1 MRPAVGP
8 RFSILTPVFDPP
20 VRVLRAMVAS
30 VRAQTYEGW
39 QLVLVDD
46 CSPSAA
52 VRREL
57 REFAGSDDRITLVER
72 ATNGGIVAASQDALA
87 NATGE
92 FVALLD
98 HDDLL
103 AEGALAAMAT
113 MIERYPDVDY
123 LYSDEDKVNAD
134 GVHYDVFRKPDWSP
148 ERLRC
153 QMYTGHLSVGRTA
166 LVRQV
171 GGFQRG
177 TDGSQDHDLVLR
189 VTERA
194 RRVVHLPEVLY
205 HWRAIS
211 GSTAHEPEAK
221 PYAWEAGVRAVQR
234 HLDRMGIAAKAHLG
248 ELPGTYRIVRSADPR
263 LRISVVIPTRGTQA
277 LVWGER
283 RVLVVETVRSVLA
296 QTRHANLEIVVVY
309 DKPTPAA
316 VLEELKELVGDRLV
330 LVPFEEPFNFSAKCN
345 VGFIASTGDVVVFL
359 NDDMQ
364 AVSDGFLEQLAA
376 PLSEPDVAATGARLL
391 FADGRLQHA
400 GHVYA
405 AGDLTHACLGWS
417 EHAEGPFRALLVN
430 RECSGV
436 TAACLAVTRANFER
450 VGGFCEELPGNFN
463 DVDLS
468 RKLRREGGRIVW
480 LANVTL
486 YHFESQTRDT
496 TVKEREY
503 AHIMRRWGTPEVDPY
518 FPAGFH

>member
-1 MRPAVGP
+1 MRSTAGP
-8 RFSILTPVFDPP
+8 QFSILTPVYDPP
-20 VRVLRAMVAS
+20 VKMLRAMVAS
-30 VRAQTYEGW
+30 VRAQTYRNW

-46 CSPSAA
+46 CSPTPA

-57 REFAGSDDRITLVER
+57 RELAESDDRITLVER
-72 ATNGGIVAASQDALA
+72 ATNGGIVAASQDALKA
-87 NATGE
+87 AVGE

-103 AEGALAAMAT
+103 AEDALAVVAT
-113 MIERYPDVDY
+113 MIARYPDADY
-123 LYSDEDKVNAD
+123 LYSDEDKVDAE

-153 QMYTGHLSVGRTA
+153 QMYTGHLSVFRTTLA
-166 LVRQV
+166 RQV

-177 TDGSQDHDLVLR
+177 SDGSQDHDLVLR
-189 VTERA
+189 VTEKA
-194 RRVVHLPEVLY
+194 RRVVHIPQVLY

-211 GSTAHEPEAK
+211 GSTAHEPDAK
-221 PYAWEAGVRAVQR
+221 PYAWEAGLRAVQR
-234 HLDRMGIAAKAHLG
+234 HLDRMGIAGRAYPG
-248 ELPGTYRIVRSADPR
+248 ERSGTYRIVRRLAPH
-263 LRISVVIPTRGTQA
+263 LRISVVIPTRGTQG
-277 LVWGER
+277 LIWGEW

-296 QTRHANLEIVVVY
+296 RTQHADVEIVVVY
-309 DKPTPAA
+309 DEPTPPA
-316 VLEELKELVGDRLV
+316 VLEELEALVGDRLV
-330 LVPFEEPFNFSAKCN
+330 LVPFLEPFNFSAKCN
-345 VGFIASTGDVVVFL
+345 VGFIASSGDVVVFL

-364 AVSDGFLEQLAA
+364 AVSDGLLEQLAA

-391 FADGRLQHA
+391 FADGRIQHA

-405 AGDLTHACLGWS
+405 AGDLTHACLGWP
-417 EHAEGPFRALLVN
+417 EHSEGPFRALLVN

-436 TAACLAVTRANFER
+436 TAACLAVTRATFER

-468 RKLRREGGRIVW
+468 CKLRRKGGRIVW
-480 LANVTL
+480 LADVTL
-486 YHFESQTRDT
+486 YHFESQTRDS
-496 TVKEREY
+496 TVQEWEY

-518 FPAGFH
+518 FPADYR